1 VHIRKFCYTF
11 AQKIKKVFIKNKK
24 RMKRYFSLLF
34 VLAMCLVACNCKN
47 SEEQNEET
55 AKSSE
60 QKETSAEASVEHQGP
75 VFVDLGLPSGT
86 KWKTVNEH
94 GRLTFDEAISLYGEN
109 IPTKEQFQE
118 LITYCVW
125 TPIEGGYTIKG
136 PSGNSIML
144 PQNSYNLHPIKGRCI
159 GEGYTTGYYWSST
172 LSDSGN
178 AWFLYV
184 DASGMLDAGG
194 MLYCDTPSDEPSLRL
209 VSSGAEE

>member
-1 VHIRKFCYTF
+1 M
-11 AQKIKKVFIKNKK
+11 KK
-24 RMKRYFSLLF
+24 YFSLLF
-34 VLAMCLVACNCKN
+34 VLAMCFVACNCKN

-109 IPTKEQFQE
+109 VPTKEQFQE

-144 PQNSYNLHPIKGRCI
+144 PHNSYTYVNEGIHF
-159 GEGYTTGYYWSST
+159 GEGGYNSGYYWSST

-184 DASGMLDAGG
+184 NDGG
-194 MLYCDTPSDEPSLRL
+194 MLYCDTPSGKPSLRL